1 MRSELL
7 DILNKDSETNIEK
20 SLPSIS
26 IDCVVFGFDT
36 ASLKVLLT
44 KIKGKDGWL
53 LPGGYLHK
61 AENLEDGAYRILE
74 SRTGVSEIYL
84 NQFKTFGKLNR
95 SKEFFSEYDENLWHK
110 RRFLSVGYYALT
122 NFAKVEPR
130 VDYLSEACEWKNIS
144 ELPELMMDHQEI
156 FDAALLE
163 LRKGLNYRPVGLNL
177 LPEKFTMPELQR
189 LYEIILEKPLNRGN
203 FYRKMTKYGILN
215 KLKETRKGGAHKA
228 PNLYTFNTETYN
240 EALENGFKEAW

>member
-1 MRSELL
+1 MRSELA
-7 DILNKDSETNIEK
+7 DILLKDSEINIEK

-44 KIKGKDGWL
+44 KVKEKDGWL

-61 AENLEDGAYRILE
+61 SENLEDGAYRILE

-84 NQFKTFGKLNR
+84 QQFKTFGKLNR
-95 SKEFFSEYDENLWHK
+95 SNDFFSEYDKNLWHK

-122 NFAKVEPR
+122 NFAKVEPKI
-130 VDYLSEACEWKNIS
+130 DYLSEACEWKNIN
-144 ELPELMMDHQEI
+144 ELPQLLMDHQEI

-189 LYEIILEKPLNRGN
+189 LYEIILDKPLNRGN

-228 PNLYTFNTETYN
+228 PNLYTFNAETYN